1 MVTNYMH
8 DLLTILTNIQ
18 ALLLFSFEREFSFLL
33 GRRRLYLQR
42 DEGGEEEEEY
52 GEDAMLGF

>member
-1 MVTNYMH
+1 MH